1 MKHCAICTLL
11 GCVAIQG
18 ALFGAEKEV
27 SLSPEETL
35 RLKLDAAVAVLRDDR
50 LDHRAKGERITE
62 IVSPLF
68 DFPLMGKLALG
79 PKHWPKFSKQQRAE
93 YAELFTAHLKNAYR
107 KKLMLYTDEQV
118 VYKSAV
124 TKGAAKAEVLTEL
137 VSEENRIEVLYKLRR
152 IEGKWKIYDLKVQGV
167 SLRKS
172 YEAQFHDILSSG
184 TPADLLAALRDQKEE
199 IE

>member
-1 MKHCAICTLL
+1 MKHVVFCALL
-11 GCVAIQG
+11 GYITIQG
-18 ALFGAEKEV
+18 VLFGAENQA
-27 SLSPEETL
+27 SLSPEKTL
-35 RLKLDAAVAVLRDDR
+35 QLRLDAAVAVLRDDR
-50 LDHRAKGERITE
+50 LDLEAKGDRITE

-107 KKLMLYTDEQV
+107 KKLMLYTDEQI

-124 TKGAAKAEVLTEL
+124 TKGATKAEVLTEL
-137 VSEENRIEVLYKLRR
+137 VSEENQIEVLYKLRR
-152 IEGKWKIYDLKVQGV
+152 IEDKWKIYDVKVQGV

-172 YEAQFHDILSSG
+172 YEAQFHDILSRG
-184 TPADLLAALRDQKEE
+184 TPADLFAALRDQKEE